1 VTNIAD
7 ELEIEFSAH
16 AQVDREV
23 RITELERL
31 AAAADEP
38 LVVRSSGKNFIGLGA
53 LAVPML
59 LVATLAPLEWAL
71 RVLLVGCSVFVLVAG
86 VVLWRLAKKPV
97 MTLTADAIVFSDAD
111 TRIAWTC
118 VRDYSALLVN
128 GNVSLLRVEL
138 RPDAEMPPFRK
149 CLHRYR
155 YDVRAKKELVFNGIG
170 PLVGLE
176 PQEFL
181 DRFGG
186 FLAASRARAE
196 LARLRGA

>member
-1 VTNIAD
+1 MTDIAN
-7 ELEIEFSAH
+7 ELEVQFRANALVE
-16 AQVDREV
+16 RET
-23 RITELERL
+23 RIAELERL

-38 LVVRSSGKNFIGLGA
+38 LVVYSSGKNFVGLGA

-59 LVATLAPLEWAL
+59 LVAALAPLEGAV

-86 VVLWRLAKKPV
+86 VVLWRMTKKPV
-97 MTLTADAIVFSDAD
+97 MTLTADAIVFSEADA
-111 TRIAWTC
+111 RIAWTC
-118 VRDYSALLVN
+118 VRDYSALLIN

-138 RPDAEMPPFRK
+138 RPDAETPPFRK

-155 YDVRAKKELVFNGIG
+155 YDIRAKKELVFNGIG
-170 PLVGLE
+170 PLAGLK

-181 DRFGG
+181 DRFGD

-196 LARLRGA
+196 LARLRAG